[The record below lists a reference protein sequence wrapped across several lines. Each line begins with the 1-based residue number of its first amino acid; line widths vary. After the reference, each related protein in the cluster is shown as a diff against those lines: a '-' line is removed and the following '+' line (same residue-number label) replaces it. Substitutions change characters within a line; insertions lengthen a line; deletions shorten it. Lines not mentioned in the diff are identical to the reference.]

1 MMLTS
6 CVSSGPTTVSLKV
19 PAIPSDL
26 RSCFDYIVPAPKG
39 PLTRGQVMKLIS
51 SLKLS
56 ETEKVRCGKRLIH
69 FYKDFT

>member
-1 MMLTS
+1 
-6 CVSSGPTTVSLKV
+6 
-19 PAIPSDL
+19 
-26 RSCFDYIVPAPKG
+26 
-39 PLTRGQVMKLIS
+39 MKLIS